1 MESIEFY
8 DITETKLKRIAWLS
22 SRDSSKE
29 FHQLMHLFNEES
41 LKVCF
46 RELQGNK
53 AIGTD
58 GISKSDYGKKLEE
71 NIRDLASRMKSM
83 SYRPQAVR
91 QVLIPKEGKVNAYRS
106 LGVSCLEDKIV
117 QRMTQKVLESI
128 YEPLFLD
135 CSYGFRPGRGCH
147 DAVRDLFQ
155 YLFRSVVET
164 VLDVDLS
171 KYFSSIDHKE
181 LEAILREKIK
191 DKKFMRYIIRMFK
204 AGTLTKDELKVSDEG
219 VVEGSMASPIL
230 SNIFAH
236 YVIDQWFEN
245 TVKKHCRGK
254 VDTFRYCDDMVV
266 CCQYQQD
273 AEHVKKALAKRLARY
288 KLKMNEDKTHYVGF
302 SKILYRQGKS
312 QGTFDFLGFKFY
324 LGRSRNGVVIP
335 KVRTSGSRIRSK
347 LKKVNQ
353 WAKEIRNKYRLKQ
366 IWEMFCVKLQG
377 HIRYYGV
384 SFNDRGVN
392 LFLDKA
398 KILMFKWLNR
408 RSQKRSFDWEKF
420 NLFLLRNP
428 LPKVKIYHKLF

>member
-1 MESIEFY
+1 MY
-8 DITETKLKRIAWLS
+8 
-22 SRDSSKE
+22 
-29 FHQLMHLFNEES
+29 
-41 LKVCF
+41 
-46 RELQGNK
+46 
-53 AIGTD
+53 
-58 GISKSDYGKKLEE
+58 
-71 NIRDLASRMKSM
+71 
-83 SYRPQAVR
+83 
-91 QVLIPKEGKVNAYRS
+91 
-106 LGVSCLEDKIV
+106 
-117 QRMTQKVLESI
+117 
-128 YEPLFLD
+128 
-135 CSYGFRPGRGCH
+135 
-147 DAVRDLFQ
+147 
-155 YLFRSVVET
+155 
-164 VLDVDLS
+164 
-171 KYFSSIDHKE
+171 IDHKVRPT
-181 LEAILREKIK
+181 AKYNKITPKIK
-191 DKKFMRYIIRMFK
+191 NLFPNIGQCNNNEPTANICKVVLILATRPT
-204 AGTLTKDELKVSDEG
+204 ATLVCL
-219 VVEGSMASPIL
+219 P
-230 SNIFAH
+230 
-236 YVIDQWFEN
+236 IDQWFEN